1 MLDSFWAKIKPFFW
15 RTRGVWITTPTVAGL
30 VILLRLSGI
39 LQGWEWTTYD
49 FYMRMR
55 PTESPDRRIGIVGI
69 DENDIR
75 NLKESIIPDDELADL
90 LLKLKAM
97 KPRAIGLDMYRDLP
111 VPPGH
116 DKLLKVF
123 ETTPNLVGIQKVAGE
138 AGRDTVAASSVLK
151 TLGQIGA
158 NDLTIDADNRIRR
171 GFFYLSDGKENVYG
185 FGLHL
190 AAHYLEKE
198 GISPQ
203 AIAGTDNWQI
213 GKAVFAPFESNDG
226 AYTWADAG
234 GFQLLINYRG
244 GNKYFETVSMTDILK
259 NRVPSDWGRDRIIL
273 IGKVG
278 ESFKDVFFTPYSSV
292 FGLSQSIPG
301 VEIHANIASQIISA
315 AIEGRPLIRSLSD
328 PLEWLWILFWSG
340 TGAAISWQ
348 FRYTEGSKK
357 SSSRWGFVLLGVVTL
372 FGSTYGAFLLGWWLP
387 VIPPSLAL
395 LGSAIAITAYIARTG
410 VEIRKTFCRYL
421 TNEVVANLLENP
433 TGLTMGGERRKITML
448 TSDIRGFTATAER
461 LPPEEVIK
469 ILNFYF
475 GHMADVITK
484 YQGTI
489 DEFMGD
495 GILVL
500 FGAPTHR
507 EDDAQRSI
515 ACALEMQLA
524 MIPVNQQMTQWGYA
538 PLLMGIGI
546 NTGEVVVGNI
556 GSEKRTKY
564 GIVGNH
570 VNLTYRIESY
580 TTGGQILIS
589 DATLQEAGEVVIV
602 NGTKEV
608 QPKGYPAPITIY
620 DIGGMKEPFNLQLVQ
635 EEETFVVLPEPLNL
649 QYVVLEGKHLDNVV
663 FSGKLTQLSLKGA
676 KIQANLDLQIPTPL
690 TNIKINL
697 FTSNS
702 EISEESEDIY
712 AKVRDKTAEEDH
724 FYVYFTA
731 KPPSIE
737 ERLNFLY
744 KMAQKQS
751 IILENTSV

>member
-1 MLDSFWAKIKPFFW
+1 MLDSFWAKVKPFFW
-15 RTRGVWITTPTVAGL
+15 RTRGVWIATPTVAGL
-30 VILLRLSGI
+30 VILFRLSGI

-55 PTESPDRRIGIVGI
+55 PTEERDRRIGIVGI
-69 DENDIR
+69 DENDIK
-75 NLKESIIPDDELADL
+75 NLKESIIPDGVLADL
-90 LLKLKAM
+90 LQKLKAM
-97 KPRAIGLDMYRDLP
+97 QPRAIGLDLYRDLP

-116 DKLLKVF
+116 EKLLNVF
-123 ETTPNLVGIQKVAGE
+123 QTTPNLIGIQKVAGE
-138 AGRDTVAASSVLK
+138 AGRDTVSPSLVLK
-151 TLGQIGA
+151 KQSQVGA
-158 NDLTIDADNRIRR
+158 NDLPIDADNRIRR
-171 GFFYLSDGKENVYG
+171 GFFYLSDGKENIYS
-185 FGLHL
+185 FSLYL
-190 AAHYLEKE
+190 AGHYLEKE

-203 AIAGTDNWQI
+203 EIAGTDNWQI
-213 GKAVFAPFESNDG
+213 GKTVFVPFESNDG
-226 AYTWADAG
+226 GYTWADAR
-234 GFQLLINYRG
+234 GFQMLINYRG

-259 NRVPSDWGRDRIIL
+259 NRVTADWGRDRIIL
-273 IGKVG
+273 IGKVS

-315 AIEGRPLIRSLSD
+315 ALDGRPIIRSLPD

-348 FRYTEGSKK
+348 FRYIEGTKK
-357 SSSRWGFVLLGVVTL
+357 SSSRWGFVFLGVVTL

-410 VEIRKTFCRYL
+410 VEIRKTFGRYL

-433 TGLTMGGERRKITML
+433 TGLTMGGESRKITML

-461 LPPEEVIK
+461 IAPEEVIK

-507 EDDAQRSI
+507 EDDAKRAI

-524 MIPVNQQMTQWGYA
+524 MTSVNQQMTQWGYA

-546 NTGEVVVGNI
+546 NTGKVVVGNI

-564 GIVGNH
+564 GIVGSH

-589 DATLQEAGEVVIV
+589 EATLQEAGEVVMV
-602 NGTKEV
+602 NGAKEV
-608 QPKGYPAPITIY
+608 QLKGIQDPISIY
-620 DIGGMKEPFNLQLVQ
+620 DVGGMKEPFNLQLVQ

-649 QYVVLEGKHLDNVV
+649 QYVVLEGKHLDNAV
-663 FSGKLTQLSLKGA
+663 FSSKITQLSLKGA
-676 KIQANLDLQIPTPL
+676 KIQANLDLQIPPPL

-697 FTSNS
+697 FTPNS
-702 EISEESEDIY
+702 EISEDIY
-712 AKVRDKTAEEDH
+712 AKVRDKTTEDDH

-737 ERLNFLY
+737 ERLNSLY
-744 KMAQKQS
+744 KMAQK
-751 IILENTSV
+751 